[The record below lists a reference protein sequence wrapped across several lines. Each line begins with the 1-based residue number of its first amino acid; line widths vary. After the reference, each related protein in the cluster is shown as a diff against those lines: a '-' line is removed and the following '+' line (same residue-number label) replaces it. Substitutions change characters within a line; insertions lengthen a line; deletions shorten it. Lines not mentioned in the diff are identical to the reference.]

1 MKRTLTIDTIPSD
14 PKGICSVWVSENNIV
29 LHEVHWVNYG
39 LPIVGIMEEWDAY
52 DLRYT
57 NRAKRKFL
65 GKKLDPS
72 LLT

>member
-1 MKRTLTIDTIPSD
+1 VR
-14 PKGICSVWVSENNIV
+14 VSENNIV
-29 LHEVHWVNYG
+29 VHEVHWVNYG

-52 DLRYT
+52 TLKYT